1 MSDLETFD
9 FIPLQIN
16 PQSKA
21 ISAAPSA
28 ATTYP
33 ASFNKALEAEL
44 EALNALHR
52 SLHALEPP
60 HIVPPP
66 PVPVNPKRSANINKL
81 RESGNAE
88 YRKQRHAEAV
98 KFYGLGLQMA
108 LTRPAWEPSQL
119 VREEVH
125 ALYSNRAQAHIQ
137 LGKWP
142 EGAADAEAS
151 VEAKR
156 QGNAKAWFRRG
167 KCLMEMGRLD
177 EAREWVARGLEFE
190 GEEKELIELLRE
202 VEGKLKEEKEKRDA

>member
-9 FIPLQIN
+9 FIPLQID
-16 PQSKA
+16 PKSKA
-21 ISAAPSA
+21 ISAAA
-28 ATTYP
+28 AQIP
-33 ASFNKALEAEL
+33 NVSSKALEAEL
-44 EALNALHR
+44 EALNTLHR
-52 SLHALEPP
+52 SLHALDAP

-88 YRKQRHAEAV
+88 YRKQRYAEAI

-125 ALYSNRAQAHIQ
+125 ALYSNRAQAHMQ
-137 LGKWP
+137 LGHWP
-142 EGAADAEAS
+142 EAAADAEAS

-167 KCLMEMGRLD
+167 RCLVEMGRLD

-190 GEEKELIELLRE
+190 GEEKDLIELLKE
-202 VEGKLKEEKEKRDA
+202 VDGKLQGEKEKRDA